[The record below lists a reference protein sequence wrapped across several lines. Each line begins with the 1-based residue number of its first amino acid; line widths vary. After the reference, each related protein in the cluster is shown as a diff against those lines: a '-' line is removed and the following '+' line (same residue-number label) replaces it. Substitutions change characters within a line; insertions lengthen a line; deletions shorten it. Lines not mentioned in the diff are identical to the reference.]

1 MNSEP
6 QVLKST
12 FRRKISDFFPNGVLG
27 HQTPKTMLSA
37 MMFFSS
43 ISDLGNGSCVDD
55 RRILLVGS
63 FSTKGLGG
71 QPALIGFMGEV

>member
-1 MNSEP
+1 VNCEP

-12 FRRKISDFFPNGVLG
+12 FLRKISDFFPNGVLG
-27 HQTPKTMLSA
+27 HQTPKTILSA

-43 ISDLGNGSCVDD
+43 ISDLGGSCVDD

-63 FSTKGLGG
+63 FLTKGLGG
-71 QPALIGFMGEV
+71 QPSLIGFMGEV